1 MNNDTICAIATPV
14 GGALCVIRVSGGRV
28 REIYAALA
36 GGAPTAGRIRFARLK
51 GKDGETLDEAMC
63 AFFAAPKSYTGEDML
78 ELYTHGGA
86 YVVSAVSERLYGLGA
101 RQAEAGEFTRRAF
114 VNGKLDLAQAESVID
129 VISATSRGAARAAL
143 DQLEGKLSD
152 VVSRLEG
159 ELIDALSG
167 VDAALD
173 YPDELDEDVY
183 SHLPAAL
190 NGVAQRLER
199 LRQDG
204 LGGRVLREGALV
216 TIVGAPNAG
225 KSSLMNALI
234 GRPRAIVTE
243 FAGTTRDVLE
253 EQLSISGIPV
263 RLADTAGLHDA
274 HDPVERIGIERAR
287 AYIDK
292 ADLLLVSF
300 DSSKPWDGGC
310 EELKSLCS
318 ARSAIAVITK
328 SDIGGASDYEHRLRA
343 FFENV
348 CVISAL
354 TGEGLDGLKA
364 AIARCNAPPESTL
377 VTNMRHVE
385 AISDAL
391 AAVND
396 ARLAD
401 EPDCIATD
409 IRAALSALARITGRE
424 VDEDVID
431 AVFSRFCVGK

>member
-1 MNNDTICAIATPV
+1 M
-14 GGALCVIRVSGGRV
+14 
-28 REIYAALA
+28 
-36 GGAPTAGRIRFARLK
+36 
-51 GKDGETLDEAMC
+51 
-63 AFFAAPKSYTGEDML
+63 
-78 ELYTHGGA
+78 
-86 YVVSAVSERLYGLGA
+86 
-101 RQAEAGEFTRRAF
+101 
-114 VNGKLDLAQAESVID
+114 
-129 VISATSRGAARAAL
+129 ISATSRGAARAAL

-263 RLADTAGLHDA
+263 RLADTAGFMTRMTL
-274 HDPVERIGIERAR
+274 
-287 AYIDK
+287 
-292 ADLLLVSF
+292 
-300 DSSKPWDGGC
+300 W
-310 EELKSLCS
+310 S
-318 ARSAIAVITK
+318 A
-328 SDIGGASDYEHRLRA
+328 
-343 FFENV
+343 
-348 CVISAL
+348 
-354 TGEGLDGLKA
+354 
-364 AIARCNAPPESTL
+364 
-377 VTNMRHVE
+377 
-385 AISDAL
+385 
-391 AAVND
+391 
-396 ARLAD
+396 
-401 EPDCIATD
+401 
-409 IRAALSALARITGRE
+409 
-424 VDEDVID
+424 
-431 AVFSRFCVGK
+431 

>member
-1 MNNDTICAIATPV
+1 M
-14 GGALCVIRVSGGRV
+14 
-28 REIYAALA
+28 
-36 GGAPTAGRIRFARLK
+36 
-51 GKDGETLDEAMC
+51 
-63 AFFAAPKSYTGEDML
+63 
-78 ELYTHGGA
+78 
-86 YVVSAVSERLYGLGA
+86 
-101 RQAEAGEFTRRAF
+101 
-114 VNGKLDLAQAESVID
+114 
-129 VISATSRGAARAAL
+129 
-143 DQLEGKLSD
+143 
-152 VVSRLEG
+152 SRLEG

-310 EELKSLCS
+310 EELKSICS

-364 AIARCNAPPESTL
+364 AIARCIAPPESTL

-424 VDEDVID
+424 VDEEVID